1 MSNSLKKMSNLNNK
15 LSNNINNTINNATK
29 SYNKV
34 INKNESVSYVIIA
47 LLIVLIVCIQFIPT
61 NVLAFL
67 NNSVVRLILITL
79 ICLLCLVDP
88 VKALLCA
95 IAFVVAIQKYIVSMK
110 NQTMLQILMSTYYL
124 MNQIQSIIQM

>member
-47 LLIVLIVCIQFIPT
+47 LLIVSNIFRAIV
-61 NVLAFL
+61 
-67 NNSVVRLILITL
+67 NS
-79 ICLLCLVDP
+79 P
-88 VKALLCA
+88 H
-95 IAFVVAIQKYIVSMK
+95 
-110 NQTMLQILMSTYYL
+110 STSCNL
-124 MNQIQSIIQM
+124 HKLSL